1 MTEQCSATHPT
12 AVGHVRCQRDRA
24 HDYNHRAEYSP
35 ANGHTTIL
43 SWPQG
48 TTMRVVKGGR

>member
-48 TTMRVVKGGR
+48 STMRVVKGGR